1 VADAGDQMGLA
12 HTRQANN
19 ILPINIPLKSPST
32 IGFTRV
38 TVNG

>member
-1 VADAGDQMGLA
+1 VPERLREVRLAGA
-12 HTRQANN
+12 AQANN